1 MNAIYTPNYT
11 ASSHYVNSIY
21 ESEAET
27 LSKLDS
33 LYAGRDLVESSMS
46 RGLSLGGNAQE
57 VLTARLDDELDQ
69 LLLESLADEGNIITV
84 SSKISDED
92 LEQQLQGMRQRYADN
107 ANHADEWEAEI
118 YSDIHSYDFKA
129 MGIEIKPVIDFITL
143 QFEVNKPTT
152 RHCIK
157 KHLTEKTGTR
167 YYIESDKNG
176 IEQSGNV
183 FTIKQVHDVRS
194 RKDLK
199 AIIQCLERYGVTYSD
214 IKVIRIEASLD
225 FYNAKSKALLTAL
238 YKSLAYIEGPTNQRV
253 YKNEKV
259 FTPIPKTPVNL
270 LKKLEDGYCIGV
282 NPDGSLAYHTSYC
295 KTTDRGLNL
304 PESEHRFRTEVNCA
318 VSEFGVNNSLS
329 NLPEIIQCA
338 FDRLKFTRLSKNA
351 TADDKKLYRESVAM
365 FGKQTKEH
373 YSKSRHKRSFN
384 QTITKNGE
392 LNKVISRKVSDLKRN
407 FKE

>member
-11 ASSHYVNSIY
+11 TLSHHINSIY

-27 LSKLDS
+27 LSKLES
-33 LYAGRDLVESSMS
+33 LYSGQDLVESSMS
-46 RGLSLGGNAQE
+46 KALSVGGNAQE

-69 LLLESLADEGNIITV
+69 LLLESSADEGNTITV
-84 SSKISDED
+84 SPTISNAD
-92 LEQQLQGMRQRYADN
+92 LEQQLQDMRQRYVDN
-107 ANHADEWEAEI
+107 AKHADDWETEI

-152 RHCIK
+152 RHSIK

-167 YYIESDKNG
+167 YYIQNDEDG

-199 AIIQCLERYGVTYSD
+199 AIIQCLERYGVAYGE
-214 IKVIRIEASLD
+214 IKVTRIEASLD
-225 FYNAKSKALLTAL
+225 FYNTKNKALLTAL
-238 YKSLAYIEGPTNQRV
+238 HKSLAYFENSINERI
-253 YKNEKV
+253 YKTEKT
-259 FTPIPKTPVNL
+259 FTPIPKTPLDL
-270 LKKLEDGYCIGV
+270 LRKLEDGYCIGV
-282 NPDGSLAYHTSYC
+282 NPDGSLAYHTSYH
-295 KTTDRGLNL
+295 KVTDRGLNL
-304 PESEHRFRTEVNCA
+304 PEGEHRFRTEVNCA

-329 NLPEIIQCA
+329 NLSEIIQCA
-338 FDRLKFTRLSKNA
+338 FDRLKFTRLSKSV
-351 TADDKKLYRESVAM
+351 TEEDKELYRNSVAM
-365 FGKQTKEH
+365 FGKRVEEH
-373 YSKSRHKRSFN
+373 YSGSRHKRNFN
-384 QTITKNGE
+384 QAIVKNGE

-407 FKE
+407 FK

>member
-1 MNAIYTPNYT
+1 MNAIYNPNYT
-11 ASSHYVNSIY
+11 ASSSHVNSIH
-21 ESEAET
+21 ESEAAT

-33 LYAGRDLVESSMS
+33 LYYGQDLVKSSMGNAVS
-46 RGLSLGGNAQE
+46 VGGNAQE
-57 VLTARLDDELDQ
+57 LLTARLDDELDQ

-84 SSKISDED
+84 SPKISDED
-92 LEQQLQGMRQRYADN
+92 LEQQLLNMRQRYTDN
-107 ANHADEWEAEI
+107 AKRADDWETEI

-167 YYIESDKNG
+167 YYIQNDESG

-183 FTIKQVHDVRS
+183 FTIQVHDVRS
-194 RKDLK
+194 KKDLN
-199 AIIQCLERYGVTYSD
+199 IVIQCLEHYGVTYNE
-214 IKVIRIEASLD
+214 IKVTRIEASLD
-225 FYNAKSKALLTAL
+225 FYNAKSKAILTAL
-238 YKSLAYIEGPTNQRV
+238 YKSLAYIEGSTNQRV
-253 YKNEKV
+253 YKNKYEFQSIPV
-259 FTPIPKTPVNL
+259 SPIHFL
-270 LKKLEDGYCIGV
+270 EKLECGYCIGV
-282 NPDGSLAYHTSYC
+282 NPKGSPTSYRSYY

-304 PESEHRFRTEVNCA
+304 SEEEHRPRTEVSPA
-318 VSEFGVNNSLS
+318 VSEFGVDDSLS

-338 FDRLKFTRLSKNA
+338 FNHLKFTRLSKSA
-351 TADDKKLYRESVAM
+351 TADDKKLYWESVDM

-392 LNKVISRKVSDLKRN
+392 LNKAISKKVSDLKRN
-407 FKE
+407 F

>member
-1 MNAIYTPNYT
+1 MNAIYTPDYT

-33 LYAGRDLVESSMS
+33 LYAGRDVVESSMS
-46 RGLSLGGNAQE
+46 KVLSLGGNAQE
-57 VLTARLDDELDQ
+57 VLTAKLDDELDR
-69 LLLESLADEGNIITV
+69 LLLESSVDEGNIITV
-84 SSKISDED
+84 SPKISDQD
-92 LEQQLQGMRQRYADN
+92 LEQQLQSMRQCYADN
-107 ANHADEWEAEI
+107 AKRADNWETEI

-129 MGIEIKPVIDFITL
+129 MGIEVKPVIDFMTL
-143 QFEVNKPTT
+143 QFEVNKPTM

-167 YYIESDKNG
+167 YYVQNDQRGIGQSD
-176 IEQSGNV
+176 NV
-183 FTIKQVHDVRS
+183 FTIQVHDVRS
-194 RKDLK
+194 KKDLK
-199 AIIQCLERYGVTYSD
+199 AVIQCLEHYDVTYSD
-214 IKVIRIEASLD
+214 IKVTRIEASLD
-225 FYNAKSKALLTAL
+225 FCNAKSKALLTAL
-238 YKSLAYIEGPTNQRV
+238 YKSLAYVEGSTNQRT
-253 YKNEKV
+253 YKTEKT

-270 LKKLEDGYCIGV
+270 LMKLEDGYCIGV
-282 NPDGSLAYHTSYC
+282 NPDGSSTYYRSYY

-304 PESEHRFRTEVNCA
+304 HESEHRLRAEVNCA
-318 VSEFGVNNSLS
+318 VLELAVDDSLS

-351 TADDKKLYRESVAM
+351 TADDKKLYRESVDT
-365 FGKQTKEH
+365 FGKRTKEY

-392 LNKVISRKVSDLKRN
+392 LNEVISRKVSDLKRN
-407 FKE
+407 FKG

>member
-69 LLLESLADEGNIITV
+69 LLLESLADERNITTV
-84 SSKISDED
+84 SPKISDED
-92 LEQQLQGMRQRYADN
+92 LEQQLQDMRQRYADN
-107 ANHADEWEAEI
+107 AKQADEWETEI

-129 MGIEIKPVIDFITL
+129 MGIEIKPVIDFMTL

-167 YYIESDKNG
+167 YYIESDKSG

-214 IKVIRIEASLD
+214 IKAIRIEASLD

-238 YKSLAYIEGPTNQRV
+238 YKSLAYIEGSTNQRT
-253 YKNEKV
+253 YKTEKT

-270 LKKLEDGYCIGV
+270 LMKLEDGYCIGV
-282 NPDGSLAYHTSYC
+282 NPDGSSTYYRSYY

-304 PESEHRFRTEVNCA
+304 HESEYRLRAEVNCA
-318 VSEFGVNNSLS
+318 VLELAVDDSLS

-365 FGKQTKEH
+365 FGKRTKEH

>member
-11 ASSHYVNSIY
+11 ASSPYVNSIY

-27 LSKLDS
+27 LRRLDN
-33 LYAGRDLVESSMS
+33 LYSGQDLVKSSMGKAVS
-46 RGLSLGGNAQE
+46 VGGNAQE

-69 LLLESLADEGNIITV
+69 LLLESSADEGNIITV
-84 SSKISDED
+84 SPKISDED
-92 LEQQLQGMRQRYADN
+92 LEQQLQGMRQRYANN
-107 ANHADEWEAEI
+107 AKHADDWEAEI

-129 MGIEIKPVIDFITL
+129 MGIEIKPVIDFMTL

-167 YYIESDKNG
+167 YYVQNDQKG
-176 IEQSGNV
+176 IGQSGDI
-183 FTIKQVHDVRS
+183 FTIRIHDIKSKR
-194 RKDLK
+194 DLK
-199 AIIQCLERYGVTYSD
+199 TVIQCLEHYGVTYGD
-214 IKVIRIEASLD
+214 IKVTRIEVSLD
-225 FYNAKSKALLTAL
+225 FYKARSKALLAAL
-238 YKSLAYIEGPTNQRV
+238 YKSLAYVEGSTNQRT
-253 YKNEKV
+253 YKTEKT

-270 LKKLEDGYCIGV
+270 LMKLEDGYCIGV
-282 NPDGSLAYHTSYC
+282 NPDGSSTYYRSYY

-304 PESEHRFRTEVNCA
+304 PESEHRLRSEVNCA
-318 VSEFGVNNSLS
+318 VSEFAVDDSLS

-338 FDRLKFTRLSKNA
+338 FNHLKFTRLSKNA
-351 TADDKKLYRESVAM
+351 TADDKKLYRESVDT
-365 FGKQTKEH
+365 FGRQTKEH
-373 YSKSRHKRSFN
+373 YSISRHKRSFN

>member
-33 LYAGRDLVESSMS
+33 LYSGQDLVKSSMGKAVS
-46 RGLSLGGNAQE
+46 VGGNAQE

-84 SSKISDED
+84 SPKISDED

-107 ANHADEWEAEI
+107 AKRADEWETEI

-129 MGIEIKPVIDFITL
+129 MGIEIKPVIDFMTL
-143 QFEVNKPTT
+143 QFEVNKSTT

-167 YYIESDKNG
+167 YYVQNDQRGIGQSD
-176 IEQSGNV
+176 NV
-183 FTIKQVHDVRS
+183 FTIQVHDVRS
-194 RKDLK
+194 KKDLK
-199 AIIQCLERYGVTYSD
+199 AVIQCLEHYDVTYSD
-214 IKVIRIEASLD
+214 IKVTRIEASLD

-238 YKSLAYIEGPTNQRV
+238 YKSLAYVEGSTNQRT
-253 YKNEKV
+253 YKTEKT

-270 LKKLEDGYCIGV
+270 LRKLEDGYCIGV
-282 NPDGSLAYHTSYC
+282 NPDGSSTYYRSYY

-304 PESEHRFRTEVNCA
+304 HESEHRLRAEVNCA
-318 VSEFGVNNSLS
+318 VLELAVDDSLS

-338 FDRLKFTRLSKNA
+338 FNHLKFTRLSKNA
-351 TADDKKLYRESVAM
+351 TEDDKKLYWELVDT

-384 QTITKNGE
+384 QAIVKNGE
-392 LNKVISRKVSDLKRN
+392 LNKAISRKVSDLKRN